1 MATQSPLASDP
12 YNRTEGTV
20 YSNGLRLHYESLG
33 DTAAPTILLIMGLG
47 MQLTAWPDPF
57 CEALVRQGFRVV
69 RFDNRDAGLSTKAD
83 WLPIPNVPMNA
94 LRHRLGLSVEAGY
107 TLHDMARDTAGLLDA
122 LGIFRAHV
130 VGASMGGMIGQTL
143 ASHFPDRVLTLTSIM
158 SSTGCRR
165 LPGPTTK
172 ATRALLSKP
181 KSKELEAI
189 VEHQIKVFGIL
200 GSPGF
205 PIDPEERRR
214 EIRRNI
220 QRSRC
225 VRGIARQ
232 MAAIFASGDRSAD
245 LAHIRCPTLVIHGA
259 QDPLLPLAAGRD
271 TAAKIANATLHII
284 EGMGHDMAAWPVIAE
299 AITAHAGSNR

>member
-1 MATQSPLASDP
+1 MGIQSPIAS
-12 YNRTEGTV
+12 NMLHRVEGTV

-33 DTAAPTILLIMGLG
+33 DTTAPTILLIMGLG

-57 CEALVRQGFRVV
+57 CEALVEQGFRVV
-69 RFDNRDAGLSTKAD
+69 RIDNRDAGLSTKAD

-94 LRHRLGLSVEAGY
+94 LRHRLGLSVQAGY
-107 TLHDMARDTAGLLDA
+107 TLLDMARDTSGLLDA

-143 ASHFPDRVLTLTSIM
+143 ASHFPDQVLSLTSIM

-165 LPGPTTK
+165 LPGPTPQ

-181 KSKELEAI
+181 KSKELEAV

-205 PIDPEERRR
+205 PIDLEQRRQD
-214 EIRRNI
+214 IRRNI

-245 LAHIRCPTLVIHGA
+245 LARIRCPTLVIHGA
-259 QDPLLPLAAGRD
+259 QDPLLPVAAGRD
-271 TAAKIANATLHII
+271 TAAKIPHATLRII

-299 AITAHAGSNR
+299 AITSHVRADH